1 MAVIFSAQDGVWANT
16 STWSGGVVPT
26 TADDVYI
33 QHNVVFRENFNAKSI
48 TIYTTGSLSL
58 DNTYTGWTG
67 QAIAAQVGSIWMD
80 RVLNDTRK
88 VNLDGVMFVGITPSI
103 TCYGRNNDGFPRSIN
118 IIHDGTNVLIDD
130 PGLISCSAEMQDI
143 KPEGVA
149 PAYARKVRNMVR
161 YMTLTVKIKNTSLQY
176 LASLYNMVRGPFQV
190 LAVTHS
196 SVIKGHIEAVV
207 PDPSSVGK
215 AYISVRVTIAEGPG
229 A

>member
-1 MAVIFSAQDGVWANT
+1 MAVIFSAQDGRWSNT

-26 TADDVYI
+26 VADDVYI
-33 QHNVVFRENFNAKSI
+33 DHNVTFNENFKAKSI
-48 TIYTTGSLSL
+48 LIQATGSLSL
-58 DNTYTGWTG
+58 ENTYMGWTG
-67 QAIAAQVGSIWMD
+67 QAITAEVGSIHMN

-88 VNLDGVMFVGITPSI
+88 VNLDGVMMVGITPSI
-103 TCYGRNNDGFPRSIN
+103 TSYYPSNDGFPKTRAL
-118 IIHDGTNVLIDD
+118 IHDGTNVIIED
-130 PGLISCSAEMQDI
+130 PGLISCTAEMQDI

-161 YMTLTVKIKNTSLQY
+161 YMTLTVKIKNTNLQY

-190 LAVTHS
+190 LAVTYS

-215 AYISVRVTIAEGPG
+215 AYVSVKVTIAEGPG